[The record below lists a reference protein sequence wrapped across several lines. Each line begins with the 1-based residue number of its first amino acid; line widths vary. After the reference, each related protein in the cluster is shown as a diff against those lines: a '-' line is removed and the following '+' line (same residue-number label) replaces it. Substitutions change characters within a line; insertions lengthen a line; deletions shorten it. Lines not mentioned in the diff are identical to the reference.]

1 MNIQFTTKPFL
12 PALVVSVVLFITVF
26 LPWFSFDAG
35 LVGFPNVTV
44 NGTHDWGVLTLIMS
58 IVGAGLSFVA
68 TQRTRALGLIIAS
81 LLALI
86 GAVIY
91 WANNGSVGFGLIIA
105 LIASIAMLYIGYMDY
120 RKSSEPSKPAPP
132 PSAPPAPPPPQQ

>member
-26 LPWFSFDAG
+26 LPWASAFGSSI
-35 LVGFPNVTV
+35 

-58 IVGAGLSFVA
+58 IIGAGLSFVVA
-68 TQRTRALGLIIAS
+68 QRTRALGLIIAS

-91 WANNGSVGFGLIIA
+91 WVNQGYVAFGLITP
-105 LIASIAMLYIGYMDY
+105 LIGSVSLF
-120 RKSSEPSKPAPP
+120 
-132 PSAPPAPPPPQQ
+132 